1 MKYYYTIRVVN
12 ESPKAKSPYTMTLGS
27 YTRKNDAIKGLARM
41 NLPNLRNS
49 NVIIIASEGYDPV
62 YCEVMTNLTSKT
74 ITTSRFN
81 YRTNKEEGTHTYKFN
96 Y

>member
-1 MKYYYTIRVVN
+1 MKLYYTIRVVN

-41 NLPNLRNS
+41 KLPNLRNS
-49 NVIIIASEGYDPV
+49 KVFIVASEDYDIV
-62 YCEVMTNLTSKT
+62 YYEEMTNLTSKT
-74 ITTSRFN
+74 MTTSRFN
-81 YRTNKEEGTHTYKFN
+81 YRTRKNEGTHTYKFN